1 MMSFDS
7 ALDLL
12 SWGCILGGAF
22 FSVVGAIGI
31 LRLPDVYS
39 RMHAAGMIDTFGI
52 GLILVGLMFQATA
65 WIIVMKLGLILAFV
79 FFTSP
84 TATYALARAAL
95 DGGVDPGPHDA
106 LPSNDKLPVDKPTAN
121 KELAP

>member
-1 MMSFDS
+1 MSLDF

-12 SWGCILGGAF
+12 SWAFILGGAF

-39 RMHAAGMIDTFGI
+39 RMHAAGIIDTFGI

-65 WIIVMKLGLILAFV
+65 WIVAMKLGLILAFV

-84 TATYALARAAL
+84 TTTYALARAAL

-106 LPSNDKLPVDKPTAN
+106 LPPDEPPTTDKEPAL
-121 KELAP
+121 

>member
-1 MMSFDS
+1 MSLDF

-12 SWGCILGGAF
+12 SWAFILGGAF

-65 WIIVMKLGLILAFV
+65 WIVVMKLGLIMAFV
-79 FFTSP
+79 FFSSP
-84 TATYALARAAL
+84 TTTYALARAAL

-106 LPSNDKLPVDKPTAN
+106 LPSADQPAAD